1 MSESD
6 VLAANLAF
14 YRAFSTGDLVAM
26 EGLWSR
32 QKPVACVH
40 PGWTALLGRE
50 AVMGSWQSILD
61 GREVTE
67 VRCQNAT
74 AHVLTEE
81 CAFVICEE
89 HIGEGTLVAT
99 NTFVLEGGRWQIV
112 HHQAA
117 PILPEDDDGED
128 SEEAEGEVDEGDRL
142 N

>member
-32 QKPVACVH
+32 QKAVACVH

-50 AVMGSWQSILD
+50 AVMGSWHSILS

-74 AHVLTEE
+74 VHVLTEE
-81 CAFVICEE
+81 CAFVVCEE
-89 HIGEGTLVAT
+89 RIGEGTLVAT
-99 NTFVLEGGRWQIV
+99 NTFVRESGRWRMV

-117 PILPEDDDGED
+117 PILPEEDDGDATVGDDED
-128 SEEAEGEVDEGDRL
+128 DGDRL